1 MEEEIEIN
9 IYDYVK
15 FKFNDDILES
25 YIYEI
30 NLDQYQVYNKITE
43 KKEYI
48 KKENIINTKNY
59 IKDMDDLNVQYLSE
73 DEKVVFDMV
82 IARINMEYEKTFY
95 PFCILAKKKYVGNKY
110 ENNPNKF
117 KQACMGIVLKRRDN
131 PPIVKKIIGGMLD
144 IMLNIMDN
152 EQVVQY
158 VRNSIENLLD
168 GKFSIRNFITSKALR
183 DGYKYKDGDID
194 QNGKDITKTISIIDT
209 FNNIHTDE
217 AKKKISYVKQAHVQ
231 LAARMAIRDP
241 GNKPQLNDRI
251 PYVAIEVQS
260 EKKLLQGDVI
270 EHPEY
275 IIKNNLK
282 VDYLFY
288 LTNQIMN
295 PSIQFLELIVDEPN
309 KIFKDYCDKIKKNKE
324 LAFNEKKQ
332 NEYVSNMI
340 NNFGFK
346 VNTNNEDWDIN
357 IDGLIKQVKN
367 NNPNTEKPKTRK
379 KKK

>member
-1 MEEEIEIN
+1 MI
-9 IYDYVK
+9 IYGDTDSI
-15 FKFNDDILES
+15 FIRM
-25 YIYEI
+25 
-30 NLDQYQVYNKITE
+30 
-43 KKEYI
+43 
-48 KKENIINTKNY
+48 NIINKNTKELIIDKQSLKWSVN
-59 IKDMDDLNVQYLSE
+59 LGQ
-73 DEKVVFDMV
+73 
-82 IARINMEYEKTFY
+82 IASKLLKINLPYPQNMEYEKTFY

-158 VRNSIENLLD
+158 VRTSVENLLD

-194 QNGKDITKTISIIDT
+194 QNGKEITKTISIIDT

-295 PSIQFLELIVDEPN
+295 PSIQFLELIVEEPN
-309 KIFKDYCDKIKKNKE
+309 KLFKDYCDKIKKNKE
-324 LAFNEKKQ
+324 LAFQEKKQ
-332 NEYVSNMI
+332 NEYVSKMI
-340 NNFGFK
+340 NNYGFK
-346 VNTNNEDWDIN
+346 INTNNEDWGIN
-357 IDGLIKQVKN
+357 IDGLIKQVQN
-367 NNPNTEKPKTRK
+367 NNPNTEKTKPRK

>member
-1 MEEEIEIN
+1 
-9 IYDYVK
+9 
-15 FKFNDDILES
+15 
-25 YIYEI
+25 
-30 NLDQYQVYNKITE
+30 
-43 KKEYI
+43 
-48 KKENIINTKNY
+48 
-59 IKDMDDLNVQYLSE
+59 
-73 DEKVVFDMV
+73 
-82 IARINMEYEKTFY
+82 
-95 PFCILAKKKYVGNKY
+95 
-110 ENNPNKF
+110 
-117 KQACMGIVLKRRDN
+117 
-131 PPIVKKIIGGMLD
+131 
-144 IMLNIMDN
+144 MLNIMDS

-158 VRNSIENLLD
+158 VRTSVESLLD
-168 GKFSIRNFITSKALR
+168 GKFTIKNFITSKALR

-194 QNGKDITKTISIIDT
+194 QNGKEITKIISIIDT

-260 EKKLLQGDVI
+260 DKKLLQGDVI

-295 PSIQFLELIVDEPN
+295 PSIQFLELIVDEP
-309 KIFKDYCDKIKKNKE
+309 KQIFNEYCDKIKKNKE
-324 LAFNEKKQ
+324 LAFQEKKQ
-332 NEYVSNMI
+332 NEYVTKMV
-340 NNFGFK
+340 NNYGFK
-346 VNTNNEDWDIN
+346 MNTNNEDWDIN
-357 IDGLIKQVKN
+357 IDGLIKQVQ
-367 NNPNTEKPKTRK
+367 NTEKPKPKPRK